1 MRRLF
6 TALAALAFA
15 ASLTGVAPAM
25 PKSTMGGAMTN
36 SQTMKKCPKSQHWV
50 KGYTKKDG
58 TKVKGYCR

>member
-6 TALAALAFA
+6 AALAALAFA
-15 ASLTGVAPAM
+15 ASIAGVAQAS
-25 PKSTMGGAMTN
+25 PKTMAPMAN
-36 SQTMKKCPKSQHWV
+36 SQMMKKCPKGQHWV